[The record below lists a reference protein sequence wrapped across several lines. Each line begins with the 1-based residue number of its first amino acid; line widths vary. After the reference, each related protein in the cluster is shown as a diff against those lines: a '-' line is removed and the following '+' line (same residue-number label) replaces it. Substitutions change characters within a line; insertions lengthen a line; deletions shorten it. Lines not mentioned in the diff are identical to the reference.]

1 MDINRVLRRKIV
13 VLDGAMG
20 TALIAKGYK
29 GSLELLN
36 VEAADVVGSLHEEYL
51 KAGADMVTTNT
62 TCADALSLKEYG
74 LEERSYEL
82 SRAGAEVARKAV
94 DKYSTTENPRFVAG
108 AVGPTTRNITLA
120 NDTTEEQLAEVY
132 ATQIKG
138 LIDGGVDL
146 ILIETAMDASNVRI
160 AVEQTRKLSPE
171 MPIIVSAVLS
181 RLEGRVASGA
191 TIAKFVEEL
200 PMEELLS
207 VGFNCSM
214 GEKQQAAALKA
225 LAVVSNKPVVL
236 YPALSQPQE
245 APNRFIKPLD
255 TLMRAGGVNII
266 GGCCGTTPA
275 HIEALAKAAARWRPR
290 KIE

>member
-146 ILIETAMDASNVRI
+146 ILIETAMDAANVRI
-160 AVEQTRKLSPE
+160 AVEQVRKLSPE

-214 GEKQQAAALKA
+214 GDKQQAAALKA
-225 LAVVSNKPVVL
+225 LAAVSNKPVVL

-245 APNRFIKPLD
+245 APNRFLKPLD

>member
-146 ILIETAMDASNVRI
+146 ILIETAMDAVNVRI
-160 AVEQTRKLSPE
+160 AVEQVRKLSPE

-200 PMEELLS
+200 PMEEILA

-225 LAVVSNKPVVL
+225 LAAVSNKPVVL

-245 APNRFIKPLD
+245 APNRFLKPLD

>member
-146 ILIETAMDASNVRI
+146 ILIETAMDAANVRI
-160 AVEQTRKLSPE
+160 AVEQVRKLSSE

-200 PMEELLS
+200 PMAEILA

-214 GEKQQAAALKA
+214 GDKQQAAALKA
-225 LAVVSNKPVVL
+225 LAAVSNKPVVL

>member
-36 VEAADVVGSLHEEYL
+36 VEAADVVAALHEEYL

-146 ILIETAMDASNVRI
+146 ILIETAMDAANVRI
-160 AVEQTRKLSPE
+160 AVEQVRKLSPE

-200 PMEELLS
+200 PMEEILS

-214 GEKQQAAALKA
+214 GDKQQAAALKA
-225 LAVVSNKPVVL
+225 LAAVSNKPVVL

-245 APNRFIKPLD
+245 APNRFVKPLD

>member
-146 ILIETAMDASNVRI
+146 ILIETAMDAANVRI
-160 AVEQTRKLSPE
+160 AVEQVRKLSPE

-200 PMEELLS
+200 PMEEILA

-214 GEKQQAAALKA
+214 GDKQQAAALKA
-225 LAVVSNKPVVL
+225 LAAVSNKPVVL

-245 APNRFIKPLD
+245 APNRFVKPLD

>member
-29 GSLELLN
+29 GSLEFLN

-146 ILIETAMDASNVRI
+146 ILIETAMDAANVRI

-225 LAVVSNKPVVL
+225 LSAVSNKPVVL

-245 APNRFIKPLD
+245 APNRFLKPLD

>member
-36 VEAADVVGSLHEEYL
+36 VEAADVVAALHEEYL

-94 DKYSTTENPRFVAG
+94 DKYATTENPRFVAG

-138 LIDGGVDL
+138 LVDGGVDL
-146 ILIETAMDASNVRI
+146 ILIETAMDAANVRI
-160 AVEQTRKLSPE
+160 AVEQVRKLSPE

-200 PMEELLS
+200 PMEEILS

-214 GEKQQAAALKA
+214 GDKQQAAALKA
-225 LAVVSNKPVVL
+225 LSAVSNKPVVL

>member
-36 VEAADVVGSLHEEYL
+36 VEAADVVAALHEEYL

-146 ILIETAMDASNVRI
+146 ILIETAMDADNVRI
-160 AVEQTRKLSPE
+160 AVEQVRKLSPE

-200 PMEELLS
+200 PMEEILS

-214 GEKQQAAALKA
+214 GDKQQAAALKA
-225 LAVVSNKPVVL
+225 LAAVSNKPVVL

-245 APNRFIKPLD
+245 APNRFLKPLD

>member
-36 VEAADVVGSLHEEYL
+36 VEAADVVAALHEEYL

-94 DKYSTTENPRFVAG
+94 DKYSTTESPRFVAG

-120 NDTTEEQLAEVY
+120 NDTTEEQLVEVY

-146 ILIETAMDASNVRI
+146 ILIETAMDAANVRI
-160 AVEQTRKLSPE
+160 AVEQVRKLSPE

-225 LAVVSNKPVVL
+225 LSAVSNKPVVL

>member
-146 ILIETAMDASNVRI
+146 ILIETAMDAANVRI
-160 AVEQTRKLSPE
+160 AVEQVRKLSPE

-200 PMEELLS
+200 PMEEILS

-214 GEKQQAAALKA
+214 GDKQQAAALKA
-225 LAVVSNKPVVL
+225 LSAVSNKPVVL

-245 APNRFIKPLD
+245 APNRFLKPLD

>member
-36 VEAADVVGSLHEEYL
+36 VEAADVVAALHEEYL

-74 LEERSYEL
+74 LAERSYEL

-146 ILIETAMDASNVRI
+146 ILIETAMDAANVRI
-160 AVEQTRKLSPE
+160 AVEQVRKLSPE

-200 PMEELLS
+200 PMGEILS

-214 GEKQQAAALKA
+214 GEKQQVAALKA
-225 LAVVSNKPVVL
+225 LSAVSNKPVVL

>member
-146 ILIETAMDASNVRI
+146 ILIETAMDAANVRI

-171 MPIIVSAVLS
+171 IPIIVSAVLS

-207 VGFNCSM
+207 VGYNCSM

-225 LAVVSNKPVVL
+225 LSAVSNKPVVL

>member
-36 VEAADVVGSLHEEYL
+36 VEAADVVAALHEEYL

-74 LEERSYEL
+74 LAERSYEL

-94 DKYSTTENPRFVAG
+94 GKYSTTENPRFVAG

-146 ILIETAMDASNVRI
+146 ILIETAMDAANVRI
-160 AVEQTRKLSPE
+160 AVEQVRKLSPE

-200 PMEELLS
+200 PMEEIFS

-214 GEKQQAAALKA
+214 GDKQQAAALKA
-225 LAVVSNKPVVL
+225 LSAVSNKPVVL

-245 APNRFIKPLD
+245 APNRFVKPLD

>member
-146 ILIETAMDASNVRI
+146 ILIETAMDAANVRI
-160 AVEQTRKLSPE
+160 AVEQVRKLSPE

-245 APNRFIKPLD
+245 APNRFLKPLD

>member
-36 VEAADVVGSLHEEYL
+36 VEAADVVGSLYEEYL

-146 ILIETAMDASNVRI
+146 ILIETAMDAANVRI
-160 AVEQTRKLSPE
+160 AVEQVRKLSPE

-225 LAVVSNKPVVL
+225 LSAVSNKPVVL

-245 APNRFIKPLD
+245 APNRFLKPLD

>member
-146 ILIETAMDASNVRI
+146 ILIETAMDAVNVRI
-160 AVEQTRKLSPE
+160 AVEQVRKLSPE

-225 LAVVSNKPVVL
+225 LSAVSNKPVVL

-245 APNRFIKPLD
+245 APNRFLKPLD

>member
-74 LEERSYEL
+74 LAERSYEL

-120 NDTTEEQLAEVY
+120 NDTTEGQLAEVY

-146 ILIETAMDASNVRI
+146 ILIETAMDAVNVRI
-160 AVEQTRKLSPE
+160 AVEQVRKLSPE

-200 PMEELLS
+200 PMEEILS

-214 GEKQQAAALKA
+214 GDKQQAAALKA
-225 LAVVSNKPVVL
+225 LSAVSNKPVVL

-245 APNRFIKPLD
+245 APNRFLKPLD

>member
-36 VEAADVVGSLHEEYL
+36 VEAADVVAALHEEYL

-146 ILIETAMDASNVRI
+146 ILIETAMDAANVRI
-160 AVEQTRKLSPE
+160 AVEQVRKLSPE

-225 LAVVSNKPVVL
+225 LAAVSNKPVVL

-245 APNRFIKPLD
+245 APNRFLKPLD

>member
-36 VEAADVVGSLHEEYL
+36 VEAADVVAALHEEYL

-146 ILIETAMDASNVRI
+146 ILIETAMDAANVRI
-160 AVEQTRKLSPE
+160 AVEQVRKLLPE

-200 PMEELLS
+200 PMAEILA

-214 GEKQQAAALKA
+214 GDKQQAAALKA
-225 LAVVSNKPVVL
+225 LAAVSSKPVVL

>member
-146 ILIETAMDASNVRI
+146 ILIETAMDAANVRI

-200 PMEELLS
+200 PMEEILS

-225 LAVVSNKPVVL
+225 LSAVSNKPVVL

-245 APNRFIKPLD
+245 APNRFLKPLD

>member
-146 ILIETAMDASNVRI
+146 ILIETAMDAANVRI
-160 AVEQTRKLSPE
+160 AVEQVRKLSPE

-214 GEKQQAAALKA
+214 GDKQQAAALKA
-225 LAVVSNKPVVL
+225 LAAVSNKPVVL

-290 KIE
+290 NIE

>member
-36 VEAADVVGSLHEEYL
+36 VEAADVVAALHEEYL

-146 ILIETAMDASNVRI
+146 ILIETAMDAANVRI
-160 AVEQTRKLSPE
+160 AVEQVRKLSPE

-200 PMEELLS
+200 PMEELLA

-225 LAVVSNKPVVL
+225 LSAVSNKPVVL

-245 APNRFIKPLD
+245 APNRFLKPLD

>member
-36 VEAADVVGSLHEEYL
+36 VEAAGVVGSLHEEYL

-146 ILIETAMDASNVRI
+146 ILIETAMDAANVRI
-160 AVEQTRKLSPE
+160 AVEQVRKLSPE

-200 PMEELLS
+200 PMEEILA

-225 LAVVSNKPVVL
+225 LSAVSNKPVVL

>member
-146 ILIETAMDASNVRI
+146 ILIETAMDAANVRI
-160 AVEQTRKLSPE
+160 AVEQVRKLSPE

-200 PMEELLS
+200 PMEDILA

-214 GEKQQAAALKA
+214 GDKQQVAALKA

>member
-51 KAGADMVTTNT
+51 KAGADIVSTNT

-74 LEERSYEL
+74 LQERSYEL
-82 SRAGAEVARKAV
+82 SRAGAEVARRVV

-132 ATQIKG
+132 ATQIEG

-160 AVEQTRKLSPE
+160 AVEQVRKLSPE

-214 GEKQQAAALKA
+214 GDKQQVAALKA
-225 LAVVSNKPVVL
+225 LSAVSNKPVVL

-245 APNRFIKPLD
+245 APNRFVKPLD

>member
-36 VEAADVVGSLHEEYL
+36 VEAADVVAALHEEYL
-51 KAGADMVTTNT
+51 KAGADIVSTNT

-146 ILIETAMDASNVRI
+146 ILIETAMDAANVRI

-200 PMEELLS
+200 PMEEILS

-214 GEKQQAAALKA
+214 GDKQQAAALKA
-225 LAVVSNKPVVL
+225 LSAVSNKPVVL

>member
-146 ILIETAMDASNVRI
+146 ILIETAMDAANVRI
-160 AVEQTRKLSPE
+160 AVEQVRKLSPE

-200 PMEELLS
+200 PMEEILS

-236 YPALSQPQE
+236 YPALNQPQE
-245 APNRFIKPLD
+245 APNRFLKPLD

>member
-36 VEAADVVGSLHEEYL
+36 VEAADVVAALHEEYL
-51 KAGADMVTTNT
+51 KVGADMVTTNT

-120 NDTTEEQLAEVY
+120 NDTAEEQLAEVY

-146 ILIETAMDASNVRI
+146 ILIETAMDAANVRI
-160 AVEQTRKLSPE
+160 AVEQVRKLSPE

-200 PMEELLS
+200 PMEEILS

-214 GEKQQAAALKA
+214 GDKQQATALKA
-225 LAVVSNKPVVL
+225 LSAVSNKPVVL

-245 APNRFIKPLD
+245 APNRFLKPLD

>member
-94 DKYSTTENPRFVAG
+94 DNYSTTENPRFVAG

-146 ILIETAMDASNVRI
+146 ILIETAMDAANVRI
-160 AVEQTRKLSPE
+160 AVEQVRKLSPE

-214 GEKQQAAALKA
+214 GDKQQAAALKA
-225 LAVVSNKPVVL
+225 LSAVSNKPVVL

>member
-82 SRAGAEVARKAV
+82 SRAGAEVARRVV

-146 ILIETAMDASNVRI
+146 ILIETAMDAANVRI
-160 AVEQTRKLSPE
+160 AVEQVRKLSPE

-200 PMEELLS
+200 PMEEILA

-225 LAVVSNKPVVL
+225 LSAVSNKPVVL

>member
-120 NDTTEEQLAEVY
+120 HDTTEEQLAEVY
-132 ATQIKG
+132 ATQING

-146 ILIETAMDASNVRI
+146 ILIETAMDAANVRI
-160 AVEQTRKLSPE
+160 AVEQVRKLSPE

-200 PMEELLS
+200 PMEEILS

-225 LAVVSNKPVVL
+225 LSAVSNKPVVL

>member
-146 ILIETAMDASNVRI
+146 ILIETAMDAANVRI
-160 AVEQTRKLSPE
+160 AVEQARKLSPE

-200 PMEELLS
+200 PMEEILA

-225 LAVVSNKPVVL
+225 LAAVSNKPVVL

>member
-1 MDINRVLRRKIV
+1 MGINRVLRRKIV

-36 VEAADVVGSLHEEYL
+36 VEAADVVAALHEEYL
-51 KAGADMVTTNT
+51 KAGVDMVTTNT

-146 ILIETAMDASNVRI
+146 ILIETAMDAVNVRI
-160 AVEQTRKLSPE
+160 AVEQVRKLSPE

-245 APNRFIKPLD
+245 APNRFVKPLD

>member
-36 VEAADVVGSLHEEYL
+36 VEAADVVAALHEEYL

-82 SRAGAEVARKAV
+82 SRAGAEVARRVV

-146 ILIETAMDASNVRI
+146 ILIETAMDAANVRI
-160 AVEQTRKLSPE
+160 AVEQVRKLSPE

-200 PMEELLS
+200 PMEEILS

-214 GEKQQAAALKA
+214 GDKQQAAALKA

-245 APNRFIKPLD
+245 APNRFLKPLD

>member
-146 ILIETAMDASNVRI
+146 ILIETAMDAANVRI
-160 AVEQTRKLSPE
+160 AVEQVRKLSPE

-200 PMEELLS
+200 PMEEILA

-214 GEKQQAAALKA
+214 GDKQQAAALKA
-225 LAVVSNKPVVL
+225 LSAVSNKPVVL

>member
-29 GSLELLN
+29 GSLEFLN
-36 VEAADVVGSLHEEYL
+36 VEAADVVAALHEEYL

-82 SRAGAEVARKAV
+82 SRAGAEVARKVV

-146 ILIETAMDASNVRI
+146 ILIETAMDAANVRI
-160 AVEQTRKLSPE
+160 AVEQVRKLSPE

-214 GEKQQAAALKA
+214 GDKQQAAALKA
-225 LAVVSNKPVVL
+225 LSAVSNKPVVL

>member
-36 VEAADVVGSLHEEYL
+36 VEAADVVAALHEEYL

-138 LIDGGVDL
+138 LVDGGVDL
-146 ILIETAMDASNVRI
+146 ILIETAMDAANVRI
-160 AVEQTRKLSPE
+160 AVEQVRKLSPE

-200 PMEELLS
+200 PMEEILA

-225 LAVVSNKPVVL
+225 LSAVSNKPVVL

-245 APNRFIKPLD
+245 APNRFLKPLD

>member
-74 LEERSYEL
+74 LAERSYEL

-146 ILIETAMDASNVRI
+146 ILIETAMDAANVRI
-160 AVEQTRKLSPE
+160 AVEQVRKLSPE

-191 TIAKFVEEL
+191 TIAQFVEEL
-200 PMEELLS
+200 PMEEILS

-225 LAVVSNKPVVL
+225 LSAVSNKPVVL

-245 APNRFIKPLD
+245 APNRFLKPLD